1 MTPDEIA
8 TIMERLARLEAI
20 AASNQR
26 MLYIVL
32 AALLGVGGLAGYG
45 VVG

>member
-20 AASNQR
+20 ADQNR
-26 MLYIVL
+26 KLLYIIL
-32 AALLGVGGLAGYG
+32 SALIGVGGLAGYG